1 MKKILAVLV
10 ALMTCGVAFASRRTG
25 SNALGGVAL
34 YVIILFI
41 AFIVQFIR
49 FMFNPNKKDYGKE
62 FKTALAMLAI
72 FVVLIL
78 ISFGFGT
85 DTSTV
90 FDIFYAIILGIP
102 IAIGLAALTQAN
114 KKK

>member
-1 MKKILAVLV
+1 MKKATAILA

-25 SNALGGVAL
+25 SSASGSIAL
-34 YVIILFI
+34 YVIIMLI
-41 AFIVQFIR
+41 AFVVQFIR
-49 FMFNPNKKDYGKE
+49 FMFNPNKKEHGKE
-62 FKTALAMLAI
+62 LKIALGMLVI
-72 FVVLIL
+72 FIVLII

-85 DTSTV
+85 DTSAV
-90 FDIFYAIILGIP
+90 FDIFYVIILGIP